1 MALTRQEQI
10 SMLKEQIQFLNK
22 TEVELAARKHK
33 LQESLNKLLDEN
45 QIANNKAMLK
55 HQK

>member
-1 MALTRQEQI
+1 MTRQEQI
-10 SMLKEQIQFLNK
+10 SMLKEQIRFLNA
-22 TEVELAARKHK
+22 TETEIAARKHK

-45 QIANNKAMLK
+45 TIANNKAMLK

>member
-1 MALTRQEQI
+1 
-10 SMLKEQIQFLNK
+10 MLKEQIQFLNK